1 MSSIRCLHHQFKTQ
15 QTTANALLQTCLKSA
30 AANPNNAFITLTQE
44 DAVAS
49 AQASTDRASTS
60 SLLSP
65 LDGIP
70 IAIKDNF
77 CVQDHLTTASSKMLH
92 NFVAPY
98 DATVVQRLK
107 ASGAVIMG
115 KTNMD
120 EFGMGSASV
129 HTYYGPV
136 TNPHNSL
143 HVAGGSSGGSAAA
156 VASGACFAAIG
167 SDTGGSVRQP
177 AAFCGLV
184 GLKPAYGSI
193 SRHGLIS
200 YASSLDT
207 PGVLARSVED
217 AYLVLCEIEGG
228 DDLDSTSWPARTA
241 RTETMGNGFDGFD
254 GSDGFDGFDGSNSS
268 DGPDGPDGSDGSD
281 GSDGFDGFDGSD
293 GSDLDTK
300 DVGTE
305 LQGVTVGVPKECY
318 LEELPNDTVEMWR
331 QGLHELVRR
340 GAAIRT
346 VSLDSIKYAVPAYYI
361 IALAEASSNLA
372 RYDGVRY
379 GHRTAAKNGGQNID
393 TSSNAA
399 AKLHQQYQ
407 SSRSEG
413 FGPEVQRRLLTGN
426 FVLSAGAYDQYYGR
440 ALRVRDRIRTDFG
453 TVFQQVD
460 CLVCPVTTG
469 SAPTL
474 VDATNPGGSVRTYL
488 QDAMTVPASLAGL
501 PSIAVPRGK
510 DAKELPVGLQI
521 IGDVDYHGAGGC
533 GSALLRCARVL
544 GRGGGGLV

>member
-1 MSSIRCLHHQFKTQ
+1 MLQRSNMSSIRCLHHQFKTQ

-254 GSDGFDGFDGSNSS
+254 GF
-268 DGPDGPDGSDGSD
+268 
-281 GSDGFDGFDGSD
+281 D

-510 DAKELPVGLQI
+510 DSKELPVGLQI

-544 GRGGGGLV
+544 GRGGGGSV